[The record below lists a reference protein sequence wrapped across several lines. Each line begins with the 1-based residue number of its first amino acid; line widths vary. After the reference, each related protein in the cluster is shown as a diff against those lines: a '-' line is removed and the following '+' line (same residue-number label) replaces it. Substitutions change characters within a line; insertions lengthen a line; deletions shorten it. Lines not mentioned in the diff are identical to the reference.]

1 MYDFAPEENYH
12 LHALKVA
19 KEMGYTPVV
28 LIRQSPGDIEKD
40 PLFDPTTIV
49 INYKNFAQ
57 YIFYILKFSVKGA
70 VFYVNSC
77 EWRSLVVPFMA
88 RRTIFMGHT
97 HPVRQTP
104 LKQSLFDFILKF
116 FSRVRLNNEDEKNF
130 LLNRGVNSQKLF
142 VVPLAVSLSSYKIIP
157 INKVRRWVVCFG
169 NITVKKNIPTIINAF
184 AIVAR
189 DKPDAEL
196 HLFGRV
202 LDGLESQL
210 HDLITAKQLQNK
222 IIFHGY
228 VPLSES
234 SAALN
239 NYLVYLNSSFDE
251 GQCVAVYNAA
261 LSGCALCLPDI
272 MSFKGVFQDKALF
285 HRATDADKL
294 AKNIMYYLNNPG
306 VAAEHN
312 RLCREMI
319 VNNYNYNKITD
330 GLKKL
335 FDFERAQI

>member
-1 MYDFAPEENYH
+1 MANTGKYFVSIIWGYFAHMYDFAPEENYH

-116 FSRVRLNNEDEKNF
+116 F
-130 LLNRGVNSQKLF
+130 
-142 VVPLAVSLSSYKIIP
+142 
-157 INKVRRWVVCFG
+157 
-169 NITVKKNIPTIINAF
+169 
-184 AIVAR
+184 
-189 DKPDAEL
+189 
-196 HLFGRV
+196 
-202 LDGLESQL
+202 
-210 HDLITAKQLQNK
+210 
-222 IIFHGY
+222 
-228 VPLSES
+228 
-234 SAALN
+234 
-239 NYLVYLNSSFDE
+239 
-251 GQCVAVYNAA
+251 
-261 LSGCALCLPDI
+261 
-272 MSFKGVFQDKALF
+272 
-285 HRATDADKL
+285 
-294 AKNIMYYLNNPG
+294 
-306 VAAEHN
+306 
-312 RLCREMI
+312 
-319 VNNYNYNKITD
+319 
-330 GLKKL
+330 
-335 FDFERAQI
+335 